1 MSSRA
6 AAAATVMSRAAR
18 INWCVACAARVRV
31 WTGSARARRRTPD
44 EDDGRAERCLRWR
57 RRHDEVRRRVRW
69 RRTSER
75 AIVVG
80 AGVHDAAEHGA
91 AALHADGQR
100 LQQSL
105 GVRRAPRHRAL
116 AGVALRRVPRG
127 RGAPGRRVAARVVR
141 ALVRVG
147 QRLQPS
153 LGVRRA
159 PRHRARRLLR
169 GVGGRRRRGVQGRGA
184 PAPLRRR
191 VPRGP
196 GRQLRD
202 EHELEA
208 TSALTLRITSL
219 VRNISVVFVGG
230 PSPCSAASWTPAP
243 TTMARSEVRRHRT
256 RRRTSSRRRR
266 HRRQRSAR
274 AILFA

>member
-100 LQQSL
+100 LQQ
-105 GVRRAPRHRAL
+105 
-116 AGVALRRVPRG
+116 
-127 RGAPGRRVAARVVR
+127 
-141 ALVRVG
+141 
-147 QRLQPS
+147 S